1 MNSKQ
6 IQVTPIIMG
15 VVIVL
20 SVAFLLYLAAN
31 APKSVKGTETNNLD
45 PEVIATEVGL
55 DIDKFNTDR
64 TSDTVINRVKEM
76 GQEGRKIGLTSTPA
90 VFLNG
95 TQIEAYAMGS
105 DGNLDYT
112 PLFSAIEE
120 AVNTST
126 DKVQLVEYF
135 DYQCSY
141 CAHLAPQIQ
150 VASETYQDRLEVTYM
165 QYPILGENSITLAY
179 AAEAA
184 REQGL
189 FSEYHA
195 AMFDKYLQ
203 LITK

>member
-1 MNSKQ
+1 
-6 IQVTPIIMG
+6 MG
-15 VVIVL
+15 AIIVL

-31 APKSVKGTETNNLD
+31 APKGVKGTDINDLD
-45 PEVIATEVGL
+45 PEVIATEIGL
-55 DIDKFNTDR
+55 DIEKFNTDR
-64 TSDTVINRVKEM
+64 ASDTVINRVKEM

-95 TQIEAYAMGS
+95 TQIEAYTMGS
-105 DGNLDYT
+105 GGNLDYT

-120 AVNTST
+120 TLNTST

-150 VASETYQDRLEVTYM
+150 IASETYQDRLEVIYM
-165 QYPILGENSITLAY
+165 QYPILGDNSMVLAY

-184 REQGL
+184 REQGKFIEYHTAL
-189 FSEYHA
+189 FS
-195 AMFDKYLQ
+195 KYLA